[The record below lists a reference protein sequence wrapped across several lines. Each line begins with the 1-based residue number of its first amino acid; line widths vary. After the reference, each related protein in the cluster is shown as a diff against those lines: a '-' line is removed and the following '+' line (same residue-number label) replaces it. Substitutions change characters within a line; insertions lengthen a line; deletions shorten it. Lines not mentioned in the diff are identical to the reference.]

1 MLLLNINAWLGQN
14 LIYILVTIAM
24 LVLAVLLDLIVGDP
38 SPNYPDRWVFK
49 LHPTVLMGKF
59 TRKIEPYFKNPDP
72 KTEKFLGVLLGL
84 TVITAFTLP
93 VYFGLWAIFT
103 YVSIFVYAV
112 IGIVLLKMTI
122 CIKLETDWAKAAA
135 KAIDENNLPEAKK
148 YSHFSRRESKDLNG
162 AQMGSA
168 VIESM
173 SENLIDFKLSPMM
186 SFALFGVTGAI
197 AFRAIN
203 TLDGMVGFKTKEHIN
218 TGWFSA
224 NLDNFINYILTRL
237 TALLMIAAAAILRL
251 DAKNAWRMAR
261 RDHKKT
267 PSRNH
272 GWPMAAV
279 AGALRIQL
287 EKPGQYI
294 LGDAQEP
301 FDWSEDSGCFA
312 HSGRDNCSV
321 GAFMRLG
328 HRSCAFVVFAHL
340 VQTY

>member
-1 MLLLNINAWLGQN
+1 MLA
-14 LIYILVTIAM
+14 
-24 LVLAVLLDLIVGDP
+24 LAILLDLVLGDP
-38 SPNYPDRWVFK
+38 SPNYPDKWVFK

-59 TRKIEPYFKNPDP
+59 TGKIEPYFKNQDP
-72 KTEKFLGVLLGL
+72 KVEKFLGVLLGL
-84 TVITAFTLP
+84 TVIAAFTLP

-103 YVSIFVYAV
+103 YINIFVYAV
-112 IGIVLLKMTI
+112 VGIVILKMTI
-122 CIKLETDWAKAAA
+122 CIKLETDWAKAVA
-135 KAIDENNLPEAKK
+135 KAMNANDAEETKK
-148 YSHFSRRESKDLNG
+148 YSHFSRRDSTKLNST
-162 AQMGSA
+162 QMGSA

-173 SENLIDFKLSPMM
+173 SENLIDFKLSPMI

-224 NLDNFINYILTRL
+224 NLDNFVNYIPTRL
-237 TALLMIAAAAILRL
+237 TALLMIVAAAILRM
-251 DAKNAWRMAR
+251 DAGNAWRMAR

-301 FDWSEDSGCFA
+301 LTGA
-312 HSGRDNCSV
+312 KILGALRIRDVTIILWMLLC
-321 GAFMRLG
+321 
-328 HRSCAFVVFAHL
+328 VVVMVVVRFFFL
-340 VQTY
+340 PI

>member
-1 MLLLNINAWLGQN
+1 
-14 LIYILVTIAM
+14 
-24 LVLAVLLDLIVGDP
+24 
-38 SPNYPDRWVFK
+38 
-49 LHPTVLMGKF
+49 MGKF
-59 TRKIEPYFKNPDP
+59 TKKIEPYFKNPDP
-72 KTEKFLGVLLGL
+72 KTEKFLGILLAL
-84 TVITAFTLP
+84 TVIGAFALP
-93 VYFGLWAIFT
+93 VYFGLWIIFT
-103 YVSIFVYAV
+103 YVSIFVYAF
-112 IGIVLLKMTI
+112 IGIILLKLTI

-135 KAIDENNLPEAKK
+135 KAIDASDLPEAKK
-148 YSHFSRRESKDLNG
+148 YNHFSRRESKDLNG

-224 NLDNFINYILTRL
+224 NIDNFVNFIPTRL
-237 TALLMIAAAAILRL
+237 TALLMIVAAAILRM
-251 DAKNAWRMAR
+251 DAKNAWRIAR

-272 GWPMAAV
+272 GWPMGAV

-301 FDWSEDSGCFA
+301 LTGDKILGA
-312 HSGRDNCSV
+312 LRIRDVTIVLWGLLCV
-321 GAFMRLG
+321 GVIVVVRLFWFMPI
-328 HRSCAFVVFAHL
+328 
-340 VQTY
+340 

>member
-1 MLLLNINAWLGQN
+1 MLLVLNILN
-14 LIYILVTIAM
+14 VEIAIVI
-24 LVLAVLLDLIVGDP
+24 LVLAILLDLVLGDP
-38 SPNYPDRWVFK
+38 SPNYPDRKVFK

-59 TRKIEPYFKNPDP
+59 TKKIEPYFKNPEA
-72 KTEKFLGVLLGL
+72 KMEKFLGVFLGL
-84 TVITAFTLP
+84 TVIAMFALP
-93 VYFGLWAIFT
+93 VFFVLWAIYFF
-103 YVSIFVYAV
+103 IPFWFNLLVYGFIAV
-112 IGIVLLKMTI
+112 ILVKTTI
-122 CIKLETDWAKAAA
+122 CIKLETNWAKGAA
-135 KAIDENNLPEAKK
+135 KAIDESNLPEAKK

-173 SENLIDFKLSPMM
+173 SENLIDFKLSPMI

-224 NLDNFINYILTRL
+224 NLDNFVNFIPTRL
-237 TALLMIAAAAILRL
+237 TALLMIVSAAILRM
-251 DAKNAWRMAR
+251 DAANAWRIAC

-272 GWPMAAV
+272 GWPMAVV

-301 FDWSEDSGCFA
+301 LTGKKILGA
-312 HSGRDNCSV
+312 LRIRDVTIVLWGLLCV
-321 GAFMRLG
+321 AVIVLERL
-328 HRSCAFVVFAHL
+328 FWF
-340 VQTY
+340 TPI

>member
-1 MLLLNINAWLGQN
+1 ML
-14 LIYILVTIAM
+14 ILAI
-24 LVLAVLLDLIVGDP
+24 LLDLVVGDP
-38 SPNYPDRWVFK
+38 SPNSPDKWVFK

-59 TRKIEPYFKNPDP
+59 TKKIEPYFKNPNP
-72 KTEKFLGVLLGL
+72 KTEKLLGVLLGL
-84 TVITAFTLP
+84 TVIAAFTVP
-93 VYFGLWAIFT
+93 VFFGLWAVFT

-135 KAIDENNLPEAKK
+135 KAIDESNLPEAKK

-186 SFALFGVTGAI
+186 SFSLFGVTGAI

-224 NLDNFINYILTRL
+224 NLDNFVNFVPTRL
-237 TALLMIAAAAILRL
+237 TALFMITAAAILRM
-251 DAKNAWRMAR
+251 DAKNAWRIAR
-261 RDHKKT
+261 RDHRKT

-272 GWPMAAV
+272 GWPMGAV

-301 FDWSEDSGCFA
+301 LTGDKILGA
-312 HSGRDNCSV
+312 LRIRDVTIVLWGLLCV
-321 GAFMRLG
+321 A
-328 HRSCAFVVFAHL
+328 VIVL
-340 VQTY
+340 VRWFGFIPI